1 MPPVRTDVLRM
12 AKIQHLIEENGTF
25 KVCSF
30 QFILR
35 TQISK
40 ISKMKKITSQ
50 NFLAATER
58 PQDGKKNTH

>member
-1 MPPVRTDVLRM
+1 M